1 MSCSTCSGNSCKCK
15 KVTPC
20 SCQAVPCVCQPFC
33 TKCNRDTKDNVWVER
48 GDNPGSENA
57 PGICLLDTLNE
68 AQVIDIVSRDEC
80 ARKDLLR
87 VTDDPRLIQIAK
99 TTKRLPTTEEA
110 DLQQKWV
117 NKNEAPAGNPFY
129 AVFRGQPPFA
139 Q

>member
-1 MSCSTCSGNSCKCK
+1 MSCSCTE
-15 KVTPC
+15 TPC
-20 SCQAVPCVCQPFC
+20 ACQPAC
-33 TKCNRDTKDNVWVER
+33 TKCDRDRTKNVWVER
-48 GDNPGSENA
+48 GNNPGSENA
-57 PGICLLDTLNE
+57 PGICLLDTLTE
-68 AQVIDIVSRDEC
+68 AQVIDIVERDEQ

-87 VTDDPRLIQIAK
+87 VTSDPRLLEIAAK
-99 TTKRLPTTEEA
+99 TKRLTTSEEA

>member
-1 MSCSTCSGNSCKCK
+1 MSCGCNQA
-15 KVTPC
+15 PC
-20 SCQAVPCVCQPFC
+20 ACQPAC
-33 TKCNRDTKDNVWVER
+33 TKCDRDRTKNVWVER
-48 GDNPGSENA
+48 GNNPGSENA
-57 PGICLLDTLNE
+57 PGICLLDTLTE
-68 AQVIDIVSRDEC
+68 AQVIDIVERDEQ

-87 VTDDPRLIQIAK
+87 VTSDPRLLEIAVK
-99 TTKRLPTTEEA
+99 TKRLTTAEEA

>member
-1 MSCSTCSGNSCKCK
+1 MSCSCTE
-15 KVTPC
+15 TPC
-20 SCQAVPCVCQPFC
+20 ACQPAC
-33 TKCNRDTKDNVWVER
+33 TKCDRDRTNNVWVER
-48 GDNPGSENA
+48 GNNPGSENA
-57 PGICLLDTLNE
+57 PGICLLDTLTE
-68 AQVIDIVSRDEC
+68 AQVIDIVERDEQ

-87 VTDDPRLIQIAK
+87 VTSDPRLLEIAAK
-99 TTKRLPTTEEA
+99 TKRLTTSEEA

>member
-1 MSCSTCSGNSCKCK
+1 MSCGCNQ
-15 KVTPC
+15 TPC
-20 SCQAVPCVCQPFC
+20 ACQPGC
-33 TKCNRDTKDNVWVER
+33 TKCDRDRTNNVWVER
-48 GDNPGSENA
+48 GNNPGSENA
-57 PGICLLDTLNE
+57 PGICLLDTLTE
-68 AQVIDIVSRDEC
+68 AQVIDIVERDER

-87 VTDDPRLIQIAK
+87 VTSDPRLLEIAAK
-99 TTKRLPTTEEA
+99 TKRLTTAEEA